1 MPKSA
6 ALLSVASF
14 APMGYLEYRKVSGIL
29 MFDGCM
35 GCSQLLS
42 IRCFKSV
49 LELKGGEWVQC
60 TLSRSLRPGIQ
71 T

>member
-42 IRCFKSV
+42 IRCFKS
-49 LELKGGEWVQC
+49 
-60 TLSRSLRPGIQ
+60 
-71 T
+71 